1 MNFSHISVEDEH
13 YPNLLKEI
21 QNPPGEIYFRGAL
34 PELKLPMV
42 SIVGTRKAT
51 REGKELAGQIAKEL
65 VGAGVTVVSG
75 LAMGIDTAAHRG
87 ALDGGGSTIAVLGNG
102 IDSVYPAQNYK
113 LAERIIKMGG
123 TIISEYAPGE
133 PSFKHRFIERNRI
146 ISGLSLGVV
155 VVEAPG
161 RSGALSTARF
171 AGEQGRGVF
180 VFPSSPKNKNYEGSH
195 SLIRD
200 GATLI
205 TKTDDILEDLDI
217 DRQASSPLMTREL
230 NAEEYRVVSAI
241 SAAGK
246 PINVDMIIELTTLE
260 PHAVSRVV
268 TMLTVEGIIIET
280 ETGYEISN
288 R

>member
-51 REGKELAGQIAKEL
+51 REGKELAGQTAKEL
-65 VGAGVTVVSG
+65 VEAGVTVVSG

-87 ALDGGGSTIAVLGNG
+87 ALDGGGSTMAVLGNG